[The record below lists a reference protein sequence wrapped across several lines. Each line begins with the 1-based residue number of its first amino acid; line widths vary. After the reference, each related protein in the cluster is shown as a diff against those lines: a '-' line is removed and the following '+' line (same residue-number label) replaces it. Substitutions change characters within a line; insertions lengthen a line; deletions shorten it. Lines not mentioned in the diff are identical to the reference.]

1 MMVLA
6 ALLGAVAGAVIGG
19 FGSYVVMGALGV
31 SDFEGM
37 RAVTA
42 FIVFAPLGA
51 IIGLVVGIVLAR
63 KIGPKRIVLPL
74 LAALV
79 GGATIATFAA
89 NWLESA
95 DSAPAVSEVQIPA
108 LDRLPADA
116 STNE

>member
-6 ALLGAVAGAVIGG
+6 ALLSAVAGAVIGF
-19 FGSYVVMGALGV
+19 FGSYVMMGAFGV

-63 KIGPKRIVLPL
+63 RIGANRIVLPL
-74 LAALV
+74 LAVLL
-79 GGATIATFAA
+79 GGAAIAAVA
-89 NWLESA
+89 ESWL
-95 DSAPAVSEVQIPA
+95 
-108 LDRLPADA
+108 
-116 STNE
+116 

>member
-6 ALLGAVAGAVIGG
+6 ALLSAVAGAVIGF
-19 FGSYVVMGALGV
+19 FGSYMVMGALGV

-79 GGATIATFAA
+79 GGATIVSFAA
-89 NWLESA
+89 SWLEGA
-95 DSAPAVSEVQIPA
+95 ESAPAVSEAQISA
-108 LDRLPADA
+108 LDRLAADA
-116 STNE
+116 STDE